1 MFEITKSFI
10 STEITYCK
18 LNEIKSKQFLKKSQ
32 KFNNKSFRNVIA
44 KPRIIRSLFPLRD
57 ELCVIYKGGCSW
69 DSLLLVKPNV
79 MQNLDG
85 IKIII
90 QLKI

>member
-57 ELCVIYKGGCSW
+57 ELCVIYF
-69 DSLLLVKPNV
+69 LVKPNV

-90 QLKI
+90 QVKI